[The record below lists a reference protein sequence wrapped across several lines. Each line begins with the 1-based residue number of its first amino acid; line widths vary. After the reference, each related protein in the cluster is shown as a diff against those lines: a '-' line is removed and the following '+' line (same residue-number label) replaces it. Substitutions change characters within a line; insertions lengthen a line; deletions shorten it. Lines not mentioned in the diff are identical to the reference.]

1 MQHSCLF
8 PMVSCCQAVH
18 TSNAI
23 HHLWLAYSELTAT
36 CTSPL
41 PLKIITQKTCNMPAK
56 FIRGNLQAQSAHAA
70 IQNAAHIITTC
81 TITSGKCTYI
91 TLFPIY
97 EIPSYLWTLGP
108 RSLAPSSLSSIF
120 VLRFLSLLHHTST
133 L

>member
-1 MQHSCLF
+1 MHANLVRDRQDDLSNLELQAPCSTLALF

-56 FIRGNLQAQSAHAA
+56 FIRGNLQAQSAHAS
-70 IQNAAHIITTC
+70 NT
-81 TITSGKCTYI
+81 KLNTYK
-91 TLFPIY
+91 Y
-97 EIPSYLWTLGP
+97 N
-108 RSLAPSSLSSIF
+108 
-120 VLRFLSLLHHTST
+120 LHT
-133 L
+133 